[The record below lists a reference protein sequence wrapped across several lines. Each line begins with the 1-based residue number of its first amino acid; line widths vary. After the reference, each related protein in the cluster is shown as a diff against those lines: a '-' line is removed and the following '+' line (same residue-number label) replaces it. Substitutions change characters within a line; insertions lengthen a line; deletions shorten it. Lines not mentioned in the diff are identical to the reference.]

1 MKDTDTVYDLLFDK
15 PSDKYS
21 DEKYIAEKLDAI
33 TRSFRAI
40 RGNWHTLNPYLQ
52 SMFKVIEDNEI
63 QQAIFRWVKENGE
76 L

>member
-1 MKDTDTVYDLLFDK
+1 MKDIDTVYDLLFDK
-15 PSDKYS
+15 PSDKS
-21 DEKYIAEKLDAI
+21 ADEKYIAEKLDGVI
-33 TRSFRAI
+33 RSFSAI
-40 RGNWHTLNPYLQ
+40 RGNWHTLDPYLQ

>member
-15 PSDKYS
+15 SSDKYA
-21 DEKYIAEKLDAI
+21 DEKYIADKLDGI

-52 SMFKVIEDNEI
+52 SMFKIVEENET
-63 QQAIFRWVKENGE
+63 QQTKFRWVE
-76 L
+76 